1 MVGADRGGPIDAD
14 LERLL
19 RAAAPLW
26 SAEAELVEAYF
37 SGPTRTQHH
46 DLLWLERQCYKE
58 LVDGVEPRLQA
69 LRDDLDGLGDPTRRA
84 GALVDAEELQEEL
97 RHLDLFLAAHQAV
110 AGPDAPPLDVV
121 RLRREGGWPENDSLR
136 TTRARHRREHGRLGK
151 LAEAATEGGCC
162 TLYAA
167 GMSLPIRSPADE
179 LIVAANRAVY
189 VDEVRHMRL
198 DSIGERGLGSADW
211 SVLTQ
216 LVVEQLRLRIDMRD
230 AQFSHPLDGAR
241 VAELRAGGA
250 PIRVDILERIGLT
263 ADQAGRVATSST

>member
-1 MVGADRGGPIDAD
+1 MAGDGGGRIDAE

-37 SGPTRTQHH
+37 SGPTRTQAH

-58 LVDGVEPRLQA
+58 LVDGVEPRLRA
-69 LRDDLDGLGDPTRRA
+69 LHDGLDELGDPDRRA
-84 GALVDAEELQEEL
+84 GALVDADELEEEL

-110 AGPDAPPLDVV
+110 AGTDATPLDVA
-121 RLRREGGWPENDSLR
+121 RLRREGGWPENDALR
-136 TTRARHRREHGRLGK
+136 EARARHRRDHGRLGQ

-167 GMSLPIRSPADE
+167 GMQLPIQNAADE
-179 LIVAANRAVY
+179 LIVAANRTVY

-198 DSIGERGLGSADW
+198 DKIGERGLTSADW
-211 SVLTQ
+211 SVLTD
-216 LVVEQLRLRIDMRD
+216 LVAEQLRLRVDMRD
-230 AQFSHPLDGAR
+230 AQFSHPLDEER

-250 PIRVDILERIGLT
+250 AIRVDILERIGLT